1 VNLVIESREF
11 VKNQDKNTA
20 LQLAVIV
27 PVLNERD
34 NIVPLLS
41 KLANVLKDIVHE
53 VIFVDDGS
61 KDGTQAEIE
70 EIARFDSHVR
80 LVRRFGRRGLS
91 SAVIEGM
98 CASVADVVAVI
109 DGDLQHDETIL
120 PKMYS
125 AIADDGKDLAIGTR
139 YSGDGSVG
147 DWNKTRVSI
156 SRFATRLA
164 SPIMKTPLSDPMSG
178 FFAIRRSV
186 LLDLIP
192 QLSTVGYKILLDIV
206 ASAGKRLNT
215 AELPYRFGVRVAGE
229 SKLDSAVIL
238 EYLELIL
245 DKLFGRILPA
255 KLILFG
261 AVGGSGV
268 IIHMAVLSILLNL
281 LNQTFTY
288 AQIGAV
294 IVAMLYNFTLN
305 NNFTYRDRRLHGFDW
320 IKGLL
325 SFSLLCSLG
334 AVANVGVSSIF
345 YERDAD
351 HWWLAGLAGVT
362 VGSVWNFV
370 ATKWLTWRQR

>member
-1 VNLVIESREF
+1 VNLAIESRAF
-11 VKNQDKNTA
+11 KKNQDENAA

-34 NIVPLLS
+34 NIAPLLS
-41 KLANVLKDIVHE
+41 KLGVVLKDIIHE

-61 KDGTQAEIE
+61 MDGTQAEIE
-70 EIARFDSHVR
+70 EIARFDPHVR

-91 SAVIEGM
+91 SAVVEGM

-120 PKMYS
+120 PQMYR

-139 YSGDGSVG
+139 YSGDGSFG
-147 DWNKTRVSI
+147 DWNKTRISI
-156 SRFATRLA
+156 SRLATRIA
-164 SPIMKTPLSDPMSG
+164 SPIVKTPLSDPMSG
-178 FFAIRRSV
+178 FFAIRRSI

-215 AELPYRFGVRVAGE
+215 AEFPYRFGVRVAGE
-229 SKLDSAVIL
+229 SKLDSAVVL
-238 EYLELIL
+238 EYIELIL
-245 DKLFGRILPA
+245 DKMFGRVLPA

-268 IIHMAVLSILLNL
+268 IVHMAILSILLNL
-281 LNQTFTY
+281 LSQTFTH

-294 IVAMLYNFTLN
+294 IVAMIYNFTLN
-305 NNFTYRDRRLHGFDW
+305 NNFTYRDRRLRGFNW

-334 AVANVGVSSIF
+334 AIANVGVSSIF

-351 HWWLAGLAGVT
+351 HWWLAGLAGVA